1 MSCFEIVYPSP
12 HNLIYSC
19 NAFTNGSEPAC
30 FLLKAFLIIVY
41 NRFFLSFVGLHF
53 HPCSHGL
60 DICHARHT
68 DYQKRQSSLGLSFLI
83 ISVQN

>member
-19 NAFTNGSEPAC
+19 NVFVNGSEPAY

-60 DICHARHT
+60 DISMPDT
-68 DYQKRQSSLGLSFLI
+68 L
-83 ISVQN
+83 